1 MMSPRRFLMV
11 RMMIRTEHLTKKYKS
26 LTAVNDLNLTL
37 NDDSLFA
44 LLGTNGAGKTT
55 TIKMLSTL
63 ITPTSGNIY
72 YDNYSLPK
80 DTQVIRNFINL
91 SPQETAIAANLSVKE
106 NLEFMAGVYGIQD
119 KARIN
124 HLIEVF
130 HLDEVL
136 KQKAATLSGGWQRK
150 LSIALSLINQ
160 PKILFLDEPT
170 LGLDVIARK
179 ELWNVIESL
188 KKEMLIILTTH
199 YMEEAEE
206 LADQVG
212 IITHGRLI
220 TPGTVSDLLQQT
232 NTTKLEDAFV
242 KLVMEEKQ

>member
-1 MMSPRRFLMV
+1 MV

-72 YDNYSLPK
+72 YDNYSLPN

-220 TPGTVSDLLQQT
+220 TQGTVSELLQQT